1 MTYSIYYHPDVK
13 KTDLPKLPQNIRNR
27 IRRAIENRL
36 MANPVSYSAPLR
48 KSLKGYRKLRVGD
61 YRVIFRLDKTMIKVL
76 IIGHRKDV
84 YESTP
89 SRMPRGDVG

>member
-1 MTYSIYYHPDVK
+1 MTDP
-13 KTDLPKLPQNIRNR
+13 L
-27 IRRAIENRL
+27 
-36 MANPVSYSAPLR
+36 SYSAPLR

-61 YRVIFRLDKTMIKVL
+61 HRVIFRLDKTMIKVL

-89 SRMPRGDVG
+89 SRMPGDQVG